1 MHSHPVNKV
10 ILMNFA
16 LVPKIL
22 SNLIHSYKLHT
33 WGISVP
39 SFKSNLITV
48 KNVIVSFLMASE
60 FYVGYN
66 DEQADQW
73 NQCHVTGL
81 MMKIQTTEERR

>member
-1 MHSHPVNKV
+1 M
-10 ILMNFA
+10 
-16 LVPKIL
+16 
-22 SNLIHSYKLHT
+22 
-33 WGISVP
+33 P

>member
-22 SNLIHSYKLHT
+22 SNLIHSYKLHAL
-33 WGISVP
+33 GITVP

-60 FYVGYN
+60 FYIGYN
-66 DEQADQW
+66 DSKLISEISAMSQA
-73 NQCHVTGL
+73 L
-81 MMKIQTTEERR
+81 